1 MEVWAWVLVGLC
13 GILVILLLSRHST
26 RSRQRFEDWRGSGKS
41 MLDDYDAEQ
50 KSIDRYSK

>member
-1 MEVWAWVLVGLC
+1 MEVWTWVLVGLC

-26 RSRQRFEDWRGSGKS
+26 RSRKRFEDWRGSGKS